1 MDRIRAPGLKAT
13 TAFNPPRLSSR
24 DLISRI
30 PQNRDDVFSETV
42 VGLDHQDFL
51 GFIVLSFVAFLE
63 PASLRNNRGEV
74 LGETWLRRRAH

>member
-1 MDRIRAPGLKAT
+1 MDRIRALGLKAT

-51 GFIVLSFVAFLE
+51 GFIV
-63 PASLRNNRGEV
+63 RGLPGTRE
-74 LGETWLRRRAH
+74 LAKQPGRGAR